1 MADLAKLANLS
12 KRMKTTEAKTHD
24 DQSALNKPLG
34 GGSDDSGSH
43 ESSTAVAEAPS
54 APPPRPA
61 SSPASPAFSAAPAS
75 GGGPINVQVK
85 VDLSPLQDIIG
96 RVRDEIR
103 NLKDELVKTREKGL
117 KIDFG
122 DTAAEQMDQALK
134 HLSAVSK
141 AGRELAEKMVTSLPE
156 SRWYGDVL
164 NLGREVGESLVAG
177 GGGGGGGGGGAVS
190 SDLTTIKEALEMQ
203 QAQLTAIVSMLQRRG

>member
-12 KRMKTTEAKTHD
+12 KRIKTTEAKTFD

-34 GGSDDSGSH
+34 SGSDDSGAH

-54 APPPRPA
+54 SSPQRPA
-61 SSPASPAFSAAPAS
+61 SSVSTPALSSAAAPS
-75 GGGPINVQVK
+75 GPLNVQVK
-85 VDLSPLQDIIG
+85 VDLSPLQDILG

-103 NLKDELVKTREKGL
+103 NLKDEMVKTREKGL

-141 AGRELAEKMVTSLPE
+141 AGRELAEKLVTSLPE

-164 NLGREVGESLVAG
+164 NLGREVGEAMVAG
-177 GGGGGGGGGGAVS
+177 GGGGGGGGAMNG
-190 SDLTTIKEALEMQ
+190 DLTTIKEALAMQ
-203 QAQLTAIVSMLQRRG
+203 QTQLAAIMSALQRRG

>member
-12 KRMKTTEAKTHD
+12 KRVKAAEPKTHE
-24 DQSALNKPLG
+24 DQSALTKPL

-54 APPPRPA
+54 APSRPA
-61 SSPASPAFSAAPAS
+61 SAPVSSSYSPSAPA
-75 GGGPINVQVK
+75 GPTNVQVK
-85 VDLSPLQDIIG
+85 VDLGPLQDILG

-103 NLKDELVKTREKGL
+103 NLKDELVKTREKGI

-177 GGGGGGGGGGAVS
+177 GGGGGGGGS
-190 SDLTTIKEALEMQ
+190 SALAGDLTTIKEALEMQ
-203 QAQLTAIVSMLQRRG
+203 QTQLTAILSIMQRRGG

>member
-12 KRMKTTEAKTHD
+12 KRIKTTEAKTID

-43 ESSTAVAEAPS
+43 ESATAVAEAPS
-54 APPPRPA
+54 STSQRPA
-61 SSPASPAFSAAPAS
+61 SSVSTPALSSAAAPS
-75 GGGPINVQVK
+75 GPLNVQVK
-85 VDLSPLQDIIG
+85 VDLSPLQDILG

-103 NLKDELVKTREKGL
+103 NLKDEMVKTREKGL

-141 AGRELAEKMVTSLPE
+141 AGRELAEKLVTSLPE

-164 NLGREVGESLVAG
+164 NLGREVGEAMVAG
-177 GGGGGGGGGGAVS
+177 GGSGGGGGGAMS
-190 SDLTTIKEALEMQ
+190 GDLTTIKEALAMQ
-203 QAQLTAIVSMLQRRG
+203 QTQLAAIMSALQRRG